1 MEHARELAQ
10 RYVGRPGVIGVYLV
24 GSASRPFRDRISDY
38 DLEVAVEDE
47 AYERTGL
54 EERHVFAIEDG
65 PPRRVDHEFYLRPWS
80 ELAAMERSPLDLDHY
95 PFQHAVILHDPQR
108 LLGELFPRLA
118 ALPAG
123 VQATRVRVHYLETVF
138 ALGRA
143 AKCLD
148 RGSDLATRLVL
159 GEGLVALTKLLAVVC
174 GSWAPTRHW
183 AAEELRLL
191 GVPEEIPA
199 RMAALLSAPTPQ
211 GIKELLGA
219 VHAWLDHGGI
229 SLDRDRTN
237 LIRWAFLTA
246 EGKAAFRTWGA
257 R

>member
-1 MEHARELAQ
+1 MERARELGQ
-10 RYVGRPGVIGVYLV
+10 RYVGQPGVIGVYLV

-47 AYERTGL
+47 AYERIGL

-80 ELAAMERSPLDLDHY
+80 ELVAMERSTLDLDHY

-108 LLGELFPRLA
+108 RLAELFPRLA
-118 ALPAG
+118 ALPAR
-123 VQATRVRVHYLETVF
+123 VQATRVRVHYLETAF

-148 RGSDLATRLVL
+148 RGNDLATRLVL
-159 GEGLVALTKLLAVVC
+159 GEGGVALTKLLAVAS

-199 RMAALLSAPTPQ
+199 RMAALLSAPTAE
-211 GIKELLGA
+211 GIRELQGA
-219 VHAWLDHGGI
+219 VHAWLDHMGI
-229 SLDRDRTN
+229 SHYRDRMG

-246 EGKAAFRTWGA
+246 EGKGAFRTWGA